1 MHVVYLILRHKIDRS
16 VSFLHETDC
25 LLYYSK
31 KRLVFLQRMLIHFA
45 KSALRH
51 NPPLILDRGFT
62 RELFKISVKVAFSG
76 KPYLACK
83 VDHGDAEFFGQQL
96 FGIFDT

>member
-1 MHVVYLILRHKIDRS
+1 VHVVYLILRHKIDRS

-45 KSALRH
+45 KSALLLVGVQH
-51 NPPLILDRGFT
+51 EVALGGI
-62 RELFKISVKVAFSG
+62 ECAISGMTVAVVKNGGTLYADV
-76 KPYLACK
+76 
-83 VDHGDAEFFGQQL
+83 
-96 FGIFDT
+96 ITT